1 VTPPDAKTHVDRLA
15 TIDRELASDGLSLT
29 SMAASPSPP
38 RDALSAA
45 VRVVSGVTM
54 LSRLGGLA
62 RDVMLSRLFGAGP
75 IASAFMAGFT
85 IPNTFRRLF
94 GEGALTAAFIPEYT
108 RALKADPGAPAPR
121 EADRLASLV
130 VTLLLAATGLLT
142 AILELGML
150 IALLTLDHI
159 PERMLAI
166 GLIMVMLPFM
176 PLICVAAT
184 LAGMLQVHG
193 RFGPASSGPLL
204 LNGFIIAVGLYALLT
219 GQLADATTAY
229 VLGVATVLSGLTQCL
244 WYARL
249 LRPHARWSRDFAGL
263 SPRIRA
269 ISKAFVPALI
279 GLGTLQLMTL
289 IETGLAMWPILVG
302 PTMLGQAYPLD
313 QASNSLLGYAQRLY
327 QFPLGV
333 FGIAVATAIFPML
346 SRAAGQRHQFEPMLR
361 RGIRLSLFIG
371 LPASLGLWLVR
382 EPLTAVL
389 YSGGSHGLPP
399 DMLAR
404 ASAILGGYAPAIW
417 AYSLNHVFTRAF
429 YATGDTKT
437 PMRVSILVLLGG
449 LILSLALIWPLHEA
463 GLAWSSSIAA
473 VTQCLV
479 MGWLAR
485 RLMRGMPAFGDAQ
498 SVPMPLSPAL
508 IKIALATALMGGV
521 VFAVLWLVPA
531 DGTWRRQSLRLA
543 LGVALGG
550 GAYLLAARALRCQEL
565 RWLLMR
571 S

>member
-1 VTPPDAKTHVDRLA
+1 MTTDEPNP
-15 TIDRELASDGLSLT
+15 SP
-29 SMAASPSPP
+29 ASPRAVPR

-108 RALKADPGAPAPR
+108 RALSTDPNASPPR
-121 EADRLASLV
+121 EADRLGSLV

-142 AILELGML
+142 ALIE
-150 IALLTLDHI
+150 IALLILL
-159 PERMLAI
+159 LAI
-166 GLIMVMLPFM
+166 PHSPDRALSIKLIMLMLPFM

-204 LNGFIIAVGLYALLT
+204 LNGFIIAAGLYSLIT
-219 GQLADATTAY
+219 GRLADETTAY

-249 LRPHARWSRDFAGL
+249 LRPHARWSKEFHALG
-263 SPRIRA
+263 PRVRTIG
-269 ISKAFVPALI
+269 KAFVPALI

-289 IETGLAMWPILVG
+289 IDTAIAMWPIWVG
-302 PTMLGQAYPLD
+302 PTMLGRPVTLD
-313 QASNSLLGYAQRLY
+313 EASNSLLGYAQRLY

-346 SRAAGQRHQFEPMLR
+346 SRAAGHREEFEATLR
-361 RGIRLSLFIG
+361 RGVRLSLFIG
-371 LPASLGLWLVR
+371 LPASLGLLLVR

-389 YSGGSHGLPP
+389 YGGGKNALPP
-399 DMLAR
+399 DKLER
-404 ASAILGGYAPAIW
+404 AAGVLGGYAPAIW

-437 PMRVSILVLLGG
+437 PMRVSILVLIGG
-449 LILSLALIWPLHEA
+449 LALSLVLIWPLREA

-473 VTQCLV
+473 TAQCAI
-479 MGWLAR
+479 MGVLAW
-485 RLMRGMPAFGDAQ
+485 RLMRSMPTATPNATLTLR
-498 SVPMPLSPAL
+498 SPLAKL
-508 IKIALATALMGGV
+508 AIAAMAMGVAVAIALWLLPATGAWSRELIRLTL
-521 VFAVLWLVPA
+521 AVA
-531 DGTWRRQSLRLA
+531 AGAGTYAVITRSL
-543 LGVALGG
+543 G
-550 GAYLLAARALRCQEL
+550 CEEL
-565 RWLLMR
+565 RWLLGR
-571 S
+571 GRQAQTIRNSETS